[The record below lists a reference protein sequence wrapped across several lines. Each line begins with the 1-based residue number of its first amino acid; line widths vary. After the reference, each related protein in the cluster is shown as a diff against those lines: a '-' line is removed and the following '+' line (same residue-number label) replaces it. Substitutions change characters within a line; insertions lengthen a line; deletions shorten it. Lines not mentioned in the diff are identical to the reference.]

1 MLAILYE
8 LLKSIFFCI
17 IFFQSRAKQL
27 YDAGFKNLQLIA
39 KATEKQIV
47 EAVDF
52 MNGRVA
58 RQIIA
63 ASKLLLLEKVETLRG
78 EAQDVLDSFL

>member
-1 MLAILYE
+1 MLT
-8 LLKSIFFCI
+8 IF
-17 IFFQSRAKQL
+17 FFQSRAKQL

-39 KATEKQIV
+39 KATEKQII
-47 EAVDF
+47 ESVDF

>member
-1 MLAILYE
+1 MLAIFVY
-8 LLKSIFFCI
+8 FFK
-17 IFFQSRAKQL
+17 FQSRAKQL

-39 KATEKQIV
+39 KATEKQLVDAV
-47 EAVDF
+47 EY

-63 ASKLLLLEKVETLRG
+63 ASKLLLLERVETLRG